1 MLILSVLTC
10 WPEGSQPCNQLSSA
24 QLLKW
29 HEVNLT
35 PEPYTT
41 SLKLHT
47 AERPHITCMPTHV
60 SALLLQVQASLTD
73 AALLAP
79 QASPTGL
86 SSSLVV
92 AAQAAWAR
100 RQQHRRLIGFQKEV
114 RVEEGDRDGR
124 GPGGGGVD
132 GSSGLSSS
140 LVVAAQVAWARR

>member
-1 MLILSVLTC
+1 
-10 WPEGSQPCNQLSSA
+10 
-24 QLLKW
+24 
-29 HEVNLT
+29 
-35 PEPYTT
+35 
-41 SLKLHT
+41 
-47 AERPHITCMPTHV
+47 MPTHV

-124 GPGGGGVD
+124 GPGGGGWMAAVD
-132 GSSGLSSS
+132 
-140 LVVAAQVAWARR
+140 